1 MFDRPLPPTP
11 VLQTERLILRPPE
24 LRDIPA
30 VQREFP
36 HWEIVRYLRAEIP
49 WPYPDDGAE
58 TNMREGIEKMTAR
71 EVLSWVITLKGGDD
85 EATGRIELKPDV
97 EGRDMRGFWLA
108 RALWGRGLITEAA
121 ERVTRFAFEDLDWP
135 FLYLTNAAANLAS
148 HRVKEKQGA
157 VIVDR
162 EPFNYREGPGERVIW
177 RLDRDVWRQR
187 RASQPAG
194 G

>member
-1 MFDRPLPPTP
+1 MMFDLPLPPTP
-11 VLQTERLILRPPE
+11 TLETERLILRPPA

-30 VQREFP
+30 IQREFP

-58 TNMREGIEKMTAR
+58 TNMYEAIAAMEAGET
-71 EVLSWVITLKGGDD
+71 LSWVLTLKGGDD
-85 EATGRIELKPDV
+85 EAIGRIELKPNV
-97 EGRDMRGFWLA
+97 AGRDMRGFWLA
-108 RALWGRGLITEAA
+108 RAYWGRGLMTEAA
-121 ERVTRFAFEDLDWP
+121 DRVTRYAFEELDWP
-135 FLYLTNAAANLAS
+135 FLYLTNAAANRAS

-177 RLDRDVWRQR
+177 RLDREAWAAR
-187 RASQPAG
+187 RGA
-194 G
+194 